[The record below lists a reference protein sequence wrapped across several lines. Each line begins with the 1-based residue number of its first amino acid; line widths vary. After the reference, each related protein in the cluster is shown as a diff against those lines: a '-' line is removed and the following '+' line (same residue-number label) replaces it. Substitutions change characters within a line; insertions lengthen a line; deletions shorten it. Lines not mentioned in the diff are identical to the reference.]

1 MIHDAIK
8 EGDEEFLAEVLEA
21 LNKKYGQAEDSL
33 EAYVKRED
41 KTERN
46 IWIEENKNNENAKE
60 KENNMVDPNQVS
72 SEEPVVDEADLEEN
86 KGKLSQEESKES
98 LEKDKVE
105 DKNSNSDEHRVED
118 ESEERKSDSE
128 ALATNLQELENAHI
142 QFSRSTKEAIISENL
157 KKELDDIKDRIGDMK
172 NGVIAGDAKKESRL
186 WDAVNE
192 NGETPLLVTTSL
204 NKSAL
209 TNMLL
214 NCKYGS
220 VKTDD

>member
-1 MIHDAIK
+1 M
-8 EGDEEFLAEVLEA
+8 
-21 LNKKYGQAEDSL
+21 
-33 EAYVKRED
+33 
-41 KTERN
+41 
-46 IWIEENKNNENAKE
+46 E
-60 KENNMVDPNQVS
+60 KHTV
-72 SEEPVVDEADLEEN
+72 
-86 KGKLSQEESKES
+86 
-98 LEKDKVE
+98 
-105 DKNSNSDEHRVED
+105 KNSEKNRGED
-118 ESEERKSDSE
+118 ESEERESDSE